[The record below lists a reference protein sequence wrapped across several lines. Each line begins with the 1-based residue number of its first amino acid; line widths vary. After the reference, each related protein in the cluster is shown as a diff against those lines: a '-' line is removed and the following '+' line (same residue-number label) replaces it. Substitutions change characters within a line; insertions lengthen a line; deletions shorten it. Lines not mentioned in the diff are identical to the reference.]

1 MFKILILAFLACASA
16 TDFRKMFSEAMDKYR
31 VKNGIEEMEPA
42 ARRKMRF
49 EAFVKFA
56 KLTAAIN
63 ANKNSTFK
71 SINNFLS
78 ILTDEERQSRLGL
91 NITGE
96 LSTGSLNEQPA
107 LTTNLQVAQSRDFS
121 SKISPVKDQGSCGS
135 CWTFSATAALEG
147 EIYFTTGT
155 EGVSLSEQEY
165 MECSTYY
172 DGCGGG
178 WMEDCYTYSVREGR
192 IAPTNAYLY
201 SGRDA
206 MWCQSSGRANALTQT
221 NIKIIGN
228 IPIQGDYNL
237 LQYADQHIV
246 SVAISVVDS
255 FYGYSTGVYNEYYC
269 DQVNHAVAV
278 VGFGSDYWLVRN
290 SWGQAWGTK
299 GHIKMSRYIDNI
311 CGISSYAIIPKVQC
325 ADENCRRPDIGGGGE
340 EFDDGN
346 DDNNDDGNGDC
357 NADAGLVFCY
367 DCNCCKHIHMCY
379 DY

>member
-1 MFKILILAFLACASA
+1 MFKILILAFVACAGA
-16 TDFRKMFSEAMDKYR
+16 TDFRKMFSEAMEKYR
-31 VKNGIEEMEPA
+31 DQAGISETEPT
-42 ARRKMRF
+42 ARTKKRF

-63 ANKNSTFK
+63 ANKKFTFK
-71 SINNFLS
+71 SVNNFLS
-78 ILTDEERQSRLGL
+78 ILTDEEKQSRLGL
-91 NITGE
+91 NQTGQ
-96 LSTGSLNEQPA
+96 LSSSMYEQPA
-107 LTTNLQVAQSRDFS
+107 LTSNLQAARSRDFS
-121 SKISPVKDQGSCGS
+121 SKISPVKDQGGCGS

-246 SVAISVVDS
+246 AVAISVVDS
-255 FYGYSTGVYNEYYC
+255 FYGYSTGVYNEYYWN
-269 DQVNHAVAV
+269 QVNHAVAV

-290 SWGQAWGTK
+290 SWGQAWGAR
-299 GHIKMSRYIDNI
+299 GHIKMSRNVNNI
-311 CGISSYAIIPKVQC
+311 CGISGSANIPRVEC
-325 ADENCRRPDIGGGGE
+325 ANNSCRSPDIGAGGE
-340 EFDDGN
+340 EFDAGG
-346 DDNNDDGNGDC
+346 DNSGGGSGGC
-357 NADAGLVFCY
+357 NADAGLVYCY
-367 DCNCCKHIHMCY
+367 DCYCCKHIHMCN